1 MDIPT
6 GNTTD
11 GTAVAR
17 VVVMMMVM
25 ATVMVTVVMTMLMLM
40 IAAVVMVMVSKH
52 KTANIQTETDRRQ
65 YEQACT
71 YTELDVCIGDF
82 LSSERIHF

>member
-1 MDIPT
+1 
-6 GNTTD
+6 
-11 GTAVAR
+11 
-17 VVVMMMVM
+17 MMMVM

-65 YEQACT
+65 YEQACA
-71 YTELDVCIGDF
+71 YTELDMCIGSLLCRCARF
-82 LSSERIHF
+82 NCTRACGREPLHS